1 MKVSLNERTT
11 EKVQEL
17 LKAFPEGTKLTHVLN
32 VALSELHS
40 KLVPTIEDNTNAK
53 QTTTETINN

>member
-53 QTTTETINN
+53 QTTETINN